1 LAYVITVFASE
12 SNKNE
17 LAVTFNH
24 NNLSVW
30 SYSSWFLSQ
39 SINYLQKIYGI
50 GLYCQI
56 NQRLWINGLSP
67 AHWFIFSFNYSI
79 LHSICWNHKM
89 ETTEIMCKKFNFIF
103 QIQRFCI
110 QQNKKNN
117 TRAQFRIENIL
128 LGFPSVVLFR
138 KEDNKPSQLKY
149 TQHSTKFK
157 LSITFLFTISM
168 NTMYT
173 FYRTLSWV
181 EAETMP

>member
-1 LAYVITVFASE
+1 M
-12 SNKNE
+12 
-17 LAVTFNH
+17 
-24 NNLSVW
+24 
-30 SYSSWFLSQ
+30 
-39 SINYLQKIYGI
+39 YGI

-110 QQNKKNN
+110 QQNKKTTPELNLGLKIYCWVFLQLYYSEKKTTNQVNWN
-117 TRAQFRIENIL
+117 TLNTQPNLNYQSHFFLQFQWI
-128 LGFPSVVLFR
+128 
-138 KEDNKPSQLKY
+138 QC
-149 TQHSTKFK
+149 
-157 LSITFLFTISM
+157 
-168 NTMYT
+168 
-173 FYRTLSWV
+173 RTLSWV